1 MHSRTARAQEQR
13 RVRCGVLSLRG
24 MLMLPPSRGCRRRRS
39 AAGGRTSC
47 CFAASRLL
55 SRWRWAPSPS
65 HSSAG
70 SRTSSSR
77 ASRSTLSTSRSQPS
91 SLEALACPGSS
102 TDCTGQLAAR
112 SLSSPLLASPLLAS
126 PLLASPLLSS
136 PLLSSRRPSS
146 PLATTSALGLPR
158 RLATGASPVAA
169 SRARGVWR
177 CPAPLSPC
185 PEPMPSSPL
194 GLRVV
199 AALGPYRSVTAWWH
213 HVSHWLGASTL
224 GGAAGAG
231 GGRGGAA

>member
-1 MHSRTARAQEQR
+1 M
-13 RVRCGVLSLRG
+13 RCGVLSLRG

-102 TDCTGQLAAR
+102 TDCTGQLAAP
-112 SLSSPLLASPLLAS
+112 STFG
-126 PLLASPLLSS
+126 
-136 PLLSSRRPSS
+136 RRGCCCCWRGP
-146 PLATTSALGLPR
+146 PQGARAFARGRCGCAALPPPGRRTSATLRCCCAGCRPLRSVWACYGRARRFR
-158 RLATGASPVAA
+158 RLTRRERPRDAATALYALPPAGD
-169 SRARGVWR
+169 SRGRGEDGGHG
-177 CPAPLSPC
+177 PLSPALAPPLELCC
-185 PEPMPSSPL
+185 PRPGSSRPTSQPSRNS
-194 GLRVV
+194 R
-199 AALGPYRSVTAWWH
+199 A
-213 HVSHWLGASTL
+213 
-224 GGAAGAG
+224 
-231 GGRGGAA
+231 

>member
-13 RVRCGVLSLRG
+13 RMRCGVLSLRG

-112 SLSSPLLASPLLAS
+112 SLSSPPLSSPLLSS
-126 PLLASPLLSS
+126 PRLATPLLSS
-136 PLLSSRRPSS
+136 PLLSSHPVRTAL
-146 PLATTSALGLPR
+146 PLARVGAVDFWASGLLLLLAGAAAAGCPRLCARAL
-158 RLATGASPVAA
+158 RLRGASSAGDDG
-169 SRARGVWR
+169 SGGRSGRE
-177 CPAPLSPC
+177 LSG
-185 PEPMPSSPL
+185 SL
-194 GLRVV
+194 
-199 AALGPYRSVTAWWH
+199 
-213 HVSHWLGASTL
+213 LGACL
-224 GGAAGAG
+224 
-231 GGRGGAA
+231 